1 MKFLAFLPALLAVF
15 VLTSCQAESKQETK
29 PETKPEAKVE
39 TNPAPRIAIISY
51 RDILT
56 KCDQGTKIVSEI
68 QGKFSDRRIQM
79 GLLEQDIRKLQET
92 AKNAPAKDP
101 KIALLQDRIQK
112 FTEED
117 QKFRQE
123 VNMEENQQFAPLIE
137 SVNKVL
143 VAYAKEKGISAIQ
156 ERAAFI
162 FFENSLDIT
171 EDIIKRVNQVQAAQP

>member
-1 MKFLAFLPALLAVF
+1 MKVFLFLPVLLTAF
-15 VLTSCQAESKQETK
+15 VLTACQPEPKQEVK
-29 PETKPEAKVE
+29 PETKPEVKAE

-51 RDILT
+51 RDVLT
-56 KCDQGTKIVSEI
+56 RCDQGTKIVSEI
-68 QGKFSDRRIQM
+68 QDKFSDRRIQM
-79 GLLEQDIRKLQET
+79 GLLEQDIRKLQEA
-92 AKNAPAKDP
+92 AKNAAAKDP
-101 KIALLQDRIQK
+101 KIALLQDKIQK

-123 VNMEENQQFAPLIE
+123 VNLEENQRFAPLIE

-162 FFENSLDIT
+162 FFENNMDIT
-171 EDIIKRVNQVQAAQP
+171 EDVIKRVNQVQAGQP